1 MTAAQA
7 RESTHPAES
16 HDAPAPSC
24 HRSAAASRASHAGAG
39 AARTA
44 MQRLLLASA
53 LALLISC
60 VSRNEVSRV
69 PSPNGALDAVLIQS
83 NNAAN
88 TAFAYDVY
96 VVKRGATLGRSPAVM
111 VLDGAL
117 RGNDAYGVS
126 LRWIDSSD
134 LAVEYLAARKVTLT
148 SGSVHVEDT
157 DIRITP
163 RSGVSDP
170 SALPG
175 GMPANSRRAPEDH
188 RS

>member
-7 RESTHPAES
+7 ADGTHPAES
-16 HDAPAPSC
+16 HDAPARSC
-24 HRSAAASRASHAGAG
+24 HGAAAADRAAHAGAR
-39 AARTA
+39 AALIT

-53 LALLISC
+53 LVLLVGC

-69 PSPNGALDAVLIQS
+69 PSPDGALDAVLIQS
-83 NNAAN
+83 NNEAN

-96 VVKRGATLGRSPAVM
+96 VVKHGATLGRSPAAM

-117 RGNDAYGVS
+117 RGNEAYGVS
-126 LRWIDSSD
+126 LRWLDSSD
-134 LAVEYLAARKVTLT
+134 LAVEYLTARKVTVT

-163 RSGVSDP
+163 RPGVSDP
-170 SALPG
+170 AALPG
-175 GMPANSRRAPEDH
+175 GMPANARRAPDDR